1 MRGED
6 GVHGPKHVWG
16 VQGPVREGAALRE
29 HRDSPWEGEQYS
41 RGCWGLG
48 GLGVSRGGARQMRL
62 ASEPKQT
69 LFSCG

>member
-29 HRDSPWEGEQYS
+29 HRDSPWEGERCS
-41 RGCWGLG
+41 RGSWGLG
-48 GLGVSRGGARQMRL
+48 GLGDS
-62 ASEPKQT
+62 
-69 LFSCG
+69 